1 VVSVNFLPDAAA
13 YLRRRVVENLEHL
26 GVNSY
31 FVAWLLPDMV
41 DRESLKANAL
51 SVSARIPGAQRT
63 YQDVAILGFGV
74 ECDLLDASG
83 IERLRDGLRWMT
95 GRTTHVDGYLADF
108 CTDGISLLGISLGLR
123 KLNDSIARPDWLVT
137 TCQVSGQRADD
148 WQSSLIAL
156 AHRISGATEENIV
169 SEEVRLIA
177 FSKGLVERGLD
188 AESVQRII
196 ERLRATQLSLVSDAE
211 APIRLATLRQIEAD
225 SPRISINHATIADAV
240 SVLRAIPSG
249 LQRWT
254 WEEKGRTAKSQP
266 RKWYVDNEYHV
277 QNLAWFLLSPLF
289 PDARYEENKSAV
301 GSVHPR
307 LDIVLPSLRLII
319 EVKFWRKAVKSEEM
333 VRELAEDV
341 GLYLTP
347 DAPYDVI
354 VPLVWDEGARTEE
367 HAALI
372 SGLKTMKGIFDAVVV
387 SRPALMSGRTQ
398 QEHVVRS

>member
-1 VVSVNFLPDAAA
+1 MNLLPDAAA
-13 YLRRRVVENLEHL
+13 YLRRRVLDNLDQIA
-26 GVNSY
+26 VSSY
-31 FVAWLLPDMV
+31 FAAWLLPDMV

-51 SVSARIPGAQRT
+51 SVASRISGAQRT
-63 YQDVAILGFGV
+63 YQDVAILGFASD
-74 ECDLLDASG
+74 CDLLDGSG
-83 IERLRDGLRWMT
+83 IEKLRDGLRWMT

-123 KLNDSIARPDWLVT
+123 RLNDSLARPEWLVA
-137 TCQVSGQRADD
+137 TCKVSGQRADD
-148 WQSSLIAL
+148 WQTSLIAL
-156 AHRISGATEENIV
+156 AHRISGSTAENI
-169 SEEVRLIA
+169 SCEEVRLIA
-177 FSKGLVERGLD
+177 YSKGLVESGLD
-188 AESVQRII
+188 AAAVQRII
-196 ERLRATQLSLVSDAE
+196 ESLRATQLSLVSDAE
-211 APIRLATLRQIEAD
+211 APIRLAALRQIEDD
-225 SPRISINHATIADAV
+225 SPRISVNHATTTGVV

-266 RKWYVDNEYHV
+266 RKWYIDNEYHV

-289 PDARYEENKSAV
+289 PDARYEEHKSAV

-319 EVKFWRKAVKSEEM
+319 EAKFWRKAKKSEEM

-341 GLYLTP
+341 SLYLTP

-354 VPLVWDEGARTEE
+354 VPLIWDEGARTEE

-372 SGLKTMKGIFDAVVV
+372 SGLKSMKGIFDVVVV
-387 SRPALMSGRTQ
+387 SRPALMSG
-398 QEHVVRS
+398 

>member
-1 VVSVNFLPDAAA
+1 
-13 YLRRRVVENLEHL
+13 
-26 GVNSY
+26 
-31 FVAWLLPDMV
+31 
-41 DRESLKANAL
+41 
-51 SVSARIPGAQRT
+51 
-63 YQDVAILGFGV
+63 
-74 ECDLLDASG
+74 
-83 IERLRDGLRWMT
+83 MT

-108 CTDGISLLGISLGLR
+108 CTDGVSLLGISLGLR
-123 KLNDSIARPDWLVT
+123 RLNDNIARPDWLVT
-137 TCQVSGQRADD
+137 ICKVSGQRADD
-148 WQSSLIAL
+148 WQASLMAL
-156 AHRISGATEENIV
+156 AHRISGATTENIL

-177 FSKGLVERGLD
+177 FSKGLVVSGLD

-211 APIRLATLRQIEAD
+211 APIRLAALRQVESD
-225 SPRISINHATIADAV
+225 SPRISVNHATVADVV

-249 LQRWT
+249 FQRWT
-254 WEEKGRTAKSQP
+254 WEDKGRTAKSEP

-347 DAPYDVI
+347 DAPYDI
-354 VPLVWDEGARTEE
+354 ILPLIWDEGARTEE
-367 HAALI
+367 HGALI
-372 SGLKTMKGIFDAVVV
+372 SGLKAMKGIIDAVFV
-387 SRPALMSGRTQ
+387 SRPALMSG
-398 QEHVVRS
+398 

>member
-1 VVSVNFLPDAAA
+1 MPDAAA
-13 YLRRRVVENLEHL
+13 YLRRRVLESVDNV

-51 SVSARIPGAQRT
+51 AVSSRIAGAQRT
-63 YQDVAILGFGV
+63 YQDVAILGFSV
-74 ECDLLDASG
+74 DCDLLDAIG
-83 IERLRDGLRWMT
+83 TERLREGLRWMT

-108 CTDGISLLGISLGLR
+108 CTDAISLLGISLGLR
-123 KLNDSIARPDWLVT
+123 TLNDSLARPNWLVT
-137 TCQVSGQRADD
+137 TCQVSSQRPAN
-148 WQSSLIAL
+148 WQASLIAL
-156 AHRISGATEENIV
+156 ARRISGATAEEIV

-177 FSKGLVERGLD
+177 FSKGLVESGLD
-188 AESVQRII
+188 MESVQRVI
-196 ERLRATQLSLVSDAE
+196 ERLRATRLSLVSDAE
-211 APIRLATLRQIEAD
+211 VPIRLAALKRIESD
-225 SPRISINHATIADAV
+225 SPRISINHATTADVV
-240 SVLRAIPSG
+240 SVLRSIPSG

-319 EVKFWRKAVKSEEM
+319 EAKFWRKAIKSEEM

-354 VPLVWDEGARTEE
+354 VPLIWDEGARTEE

-387 SRPALMSGRTQ
+387 SRPALMNS
-398 QEHVVRS
+398 